1 MRSMQKNMA
10 EVFRKNELIQLE
22 NDKLKKE
29 NKVLQNKIGSLEKKT
44 IKIERT
50 MNQMKT
56 TFEWT
61 RHYTT
66 EKEAAEK
73 VNQDKVSRSETLGRI
88 NTIQEKSPRLIVPA
102 ASQGYPV
109 VGFNAVLTHDV
120 SLGPLQTV
128 VFDTVIT
135 NVGQAYEPR
144 DGQFSAPYA
153 GLYLVSTTIC
163 SERQSVVHVE
173 LVKNG
178 VQLAAIYGDDYDF
191 GSQTIVVQMNEN
203 DRIWVRHFIDAG
215 IGTINNDAKRHYSTF
230 SGTMIALRIFFY

>member
-1 MRSMQKNMA
+1 MSSIIKVVIILCVVEWYFAHETTHEEINLPQVSNELENLKLEMRSMQKYMT

-29 NKVLQNKIGSLEKKT
+29 NKVLQNQIGSLETKT

-61 RHYTT
+61 RHLIT
-66 EKEAAEK
+66 EKEAAET
-73 VNQDKVSRSETLGRI
+73 VNQDKVSRIETLGGI

-120 SLGPLQTV
+120 SLGPHQTL

-144 DGQFSAPYA
+144 DGQFSAPYS
-153 GLYLVSTTIC
+153 GLYLV
-163 SERQSVVHVE
+163 
-173 LVKNG
+173 
-178 VQLAAIYGDDYDF
+178 
-191 GSQTIVVQMNEN
+191 
-203 DRIWVRHFIDAG
+203 
-215 IGTINNDAKRHYSTF
+215 
-230 SGTMIALRIFFY
+230 